1 MHLSKD
7 LFTSCRGVRSFY
19 VAFLEAQKLEPEMEK
34 KWKIDEEA
42 EWEKAKEEDKKSDV
56 LKRLEGDLELLHA
69 GIRVADNAVEEGTTD
84 FSKMMAKKPLDLNN
98 LKTSQAQIAMGGKRK
113 NELQLEVGQVEKKI
127 KKAKEELNEQVHQK
141 RCK

>member
-7 LFTSCRGVRSFY
+7 LFTSCRGARSFY
-19 VAFLEAQKLEPEMEK
+19 VTFLEAQKLEPEMEK
-34 KWKIDEEA
+34 KWKSDEEA
-42 EWEKAKEEDKKSDV
+42 EREKAKEKDKKSDV

-84 FSKMMAKKPLDLNN
+84 FGKIIAKKPLDMNK
-98 LKTSQAQIAMGGKRK
+98 LKMCQAQIGMGGKRK

-127 KKAKEELNEQVHQK
+127 KKAKEELTEQAHQK